1 MFNNMTQL
9 LQYIHIHTWTIS
21 EYGRSIRVTLSSTFG
36 CGIPDTLGIP
46 GTVMFASSE
55 WVKERL
61 NRSCLLGPLKLTT
74 KEGGSVHGRMTPSTV
89 TPTKLKIDAWH
100 VTPVQLKFC
109 VQVTPGC
116 CCALNVIAWTERHM
130 HSSGLSGTYTGG
142 MRRSEEEELTCTT
155 E

>member
-21 EYGRSIRVTLSSTFG
+21 EYGRSIRVTLSL
-36 CGIPDTLGIP
+36 TLDKPSLGGKP
-46 GTVMFASSE
+46 GMVMFASSE

-61 NRSCLLGPLKLTT
+61 NSSCLLGPLILTS
-74 KEGGSVHGRMTPSTV
+74 KEGGSVHGWMSPSIVPPKTMK
-89 TPTKLKIDAWH
+89 TDGWH

-109 VQVTPGC
+109 VQVTAGC
-116 CCALNVIAWTERHM
+116 CCVLNTIAWTERHM
-130 HSSGLSGTYTGG
+130 HSSGLSGTYSGG

-155 E
+155 V